1 MLLLRFFGA
10 PLATIAVPAALLGAM
25 LCLAKPATTVSLVIF
40 LTGFIGTVIAHTG
53 IPAESLA
60 QSLLVCIW
68 IAVIGLYASGRARG
82 RLWFWPGLALPA
94 LYVVVTAGGI
104 LAAENPDAAFDG
116 FKVGAWYMAAF
127 LLIAIAPWGVETFH
141 RIVRGLVGVALA
153 VGLYALFRKVAGPS
167 AEELALARTATGVR
181 ASEEIRFFGSFLGP
195 QQLAAWGAA
204 AIPFFLGLGLHWKGR
219 WRIAAFLTTGLCT
232 FAVISSDIRT
242 GMVGAAVGIVFVLL
256 LYQLSQSFRGP
267 RLAVGLGATLA
278 VIAVA
283 GAGYF
288 ATLAENSSSETR
300 IESLFTPGDDYAYQQ
315 RKARWEDA
323 VRDINQKPLGHG
335 VGTVGSALIDHPE
348 NLAGPVNL
356 DSSYLKIGLE
366 QGYPILILFVV
377 SLLALLG
384 GIARRA
390 IATREPWRAAVG
402 IAACGTLASQVVLY
416 YGSTYI
422 EGIPALFAWML
433 IGLGAAPFT
442 FIPNEREALDSTD
455 GRRASIPSDDLS

>member
-1 MLLLRFFGA
+1 MLVLRFLGA

-25 LCLAKPATTVSLVIF
+25 LCLAKPAATVSLVVF
-40 LTGFIGTVIAHTG
+40 LTGFVGTIIAHTG

-60 QSLLVCIW
+60 QALLVCIW
-68 IAVIGLYASGRARG
+68 IAVISLHFTGRARG
-82 RLWFWPGLALPA
+82 QLWFWPGLALPA
-94 LYVVVTAGGI
+94 LYLLVTAASI
-104 LAAENPDAAFDG
+104 LAAGNPAAAFDG
-116 FKVGAWYMAAF
+116 FKIGAWYMAAF
-127 LLIAIAPWGVETFH
+127 LLVAIAPWPSETFT
-141 RIVRGLVGVALA
+141 RIVRGVVGVALA
-153 VGLYALFRKVAGPS
+153 VGVYAVFRKVAGPS
-167 AEELALARTATGVR
+167 ADELALARGATGVR
-181 ASEEIRFFGSFLGP
+181 ASEPIRFFGSFLGP

-204 AIPFFLGLGLHWKGR
+204 AVPFFLGLALHWKGR
-219 WRIAAFLTTGLCT
+219 WRGVAFATAGLCM
-232 FAVISSDIRT
+232 FAVIASDIRT
-242 GMVGAAVGIVFVLL
+242 GMVGALVGVVFVLL

-267 RLAVGLGATLA
+267 RLAVGLAAALA

-300 IESLFTPGDDYAYQQ
+300 LESLLTPGDDFAYQQ

-323 VRDINQKPLGHG
+323 IQDINQKPLGHG
-335 VGTVGSALIDHPE
+335 LGTVGSALIEHPE

-356 DSSYLKIGLE
+356 DSSYLKVGLE

-390 IATREPWRAAVG
+390 IATRDAWRAAVG
-402 IAACGTLASQVVLY
+402 IAACGTLASQIVLY

-422 EGIPALFAWML
+422 EGIPALFAWLL
-433 IGLGAAPFT
+433 IGMGAAPFT
-442 FIPNEREALDSTD
+442 FVEADS
-455 GRRASIPSDDLS
+455 SDDSAPERPVSRQAPGQT